1 MDENSPIPIEEQP
14 KKKRS
19 TFRRVLSIIILKLRE
34 LGRLSHDTD
43 VEATINTITKSVDF
57 RGVNLWILAFATL
70 IASIGLNVNSIP
82 MIFGAMLI
90 SPLMGPINGVGLA
103 IGITDSELLRRS
115 LTNFCLMVFVALLAS
130 TLYFLI
136 SPLSDAQSELLA
148 RTKPT
153 IFDVMIALLG
163 GLTGIIAI
171 SRKEQPIMVVAG
183 VAIATAL
190 MPPLCTAGFGL
201 ATGQINFFLGAFY
214 LFFLNSVFIALGT
227 YLIVRFLKF
236 PHRKYV
242 DSNRSKKV
250 SRYITVFTS
259 LAMIPSII
267 LAIGVIRETA
277 FNNNA
282 IRFITEVQ
290 ESPILENAEI
300 INTKKEY
307 ARDRRSITLSII
319 GQPIDE
325 ESVETLEQLKIKHG
339 LTKTTLKIKQT
350 TFGQAQETESDIIE
364 NILERMERQIALKDS
379 LIRELEE
386 RMLHLENSSAEYTKV
401 GKEVAVQ
408 YKNVN
413 TVSISNMSYI
423 NTKTMETEMF
433 PTVYVDWKKKPT
445 KAEKEQLM
453 EWLKLRLE
461 TENLKMIENW

>member
-19 TFRRVLSIIILKLRE
+19 TFRRVLSIIILKLKE

-43 VEATINTITKSVDF
+43 VEATINTITKSIDF

-90 SPLMGPINGVGLA
+90 SPLMGPINGIGLA

-115 LTNFCLMVFVALLAS
+115 LTNFCLMVGVALLAS

-242 DSNRSKKV
+242 DTNRSKKV
-250 SRYITVFTS
+250 SRYITVFTV
-259 LAMIPSII
+259 LAMVPSII

-282 IRFITEVQ
+282 IRFISEVQ

-307 ARDRRSITLSII
+307 ARDRRCITLSII
-319 GQPIDE
+319 GQPIDDE
-325 ESVETLEQLKIKHG
+325 HIETLEQLKIKHG

-350 TFGQAQETESDIIE
+350 TFGQTQETESDIIE
-364 NILERMERQIALKDS
+364 NMLERMERQIALKDS

-386 RMLHLENSSAEYTKV
+386 QMLHLENSSAEYTKV

-433 PTVYVDWKKKPT
+433 PTVYVDWKKKPN
-445 KAEKEQLM
+445 KDEKEQLM
-453 EWLKLRLE
+453 NWLKLRLE
-461 TENLKMIENW
+461 TENIKMIEE